1 MCSIYCKCPE
11 TNQKFLLCILYQLA
25 VAWQKID
32 PCEDTEDTKAGK
44 TDSVKFVG
52 TLPISRQQQ
61 ISGFKK
67 TFHNIVQYHV
77 TYLWFIKMCI
87 PILNIKS

>member
-1 MCSIYCKCPE
+1 MCSEYCECPE
-11 TNQKFLLCILYQLA
+11 TYQKFLLCTLHPLA
-25 VAWQKID
+25 VAWRKID

-52 TLPISRQQQ
+52 TLPISKQQY

-67 TFHNIVQYHV
+67 TFHNIVQNHV
-77 TYLWFIKMCI
+77 TYLQLIQMRI
-87 PILNIKS
+87 PVLNIKH